1 VGRFDNV
8 VNLAACGVTPGSAS
22 ESEMTRVKSVGASV
36 LAQVLAE
43 LAVAPWFVHAS
54 SSTEPNP
61 GEDTESAYSR
71 TKAEG
76 TSVTRAQL
84 HALGL
89 AHAIVRIHNAYR
101 ARQLEGRFVMA
112 ALTAL
117 RRGERF
123 TPQFPDRVRDFCLA
137 DDVARH
143 LADVLESPPGR
154 EVVREIGTRRA
165 LSIAE
170 APGSSAD
177 ASTPIWRSSR
187 RAARPPSTAAR
198 VRWPTCRARSSW
210 SARRASRPGS
220 TVSSRRSTR
229 TTTRG

>member
-1 VGRFDNV
+1 MGRFDNV

-22 ESEMTRVKSVGASV
+22 ESEITRVKSVGASV
-36 LAQVLAE
+36 LAQVLTE

-71 TKAEG
+71 TKAER
-76 TSVTRAQL
+76 TSVTRAQP

-89 AHAIVRIHNAYR
+89 AHAIVRIHNAYG

-137 DDVARH
+137 GDVARH

-154 EVVREIGTRRA
+154 EVFREIGSIRA

-170 APGSSAD
+170 AARV
-177 ASTPIWRSSR
+177 ICR
-187 RAARPPSTAAR
+187 RAAPAYVRRSRRPRPPVSKSR
-198 VRWPTCRARSSW
+198 SRAMGASLG
-210 SARRASRPGS
+210 RANK
-220 TVSSRRSTR
+220 TQIFEHLAWYK
-229 TTTRG
+229 